1 MEEIED
7 KKHIFAAY
15 KVRLF
20 WLVLG
25 LVGSLFIA
33 KFIRFFESTLEENLL
48 IAAFIPLIVYM
59 SDAVGT
65 QMESIIIRAVSKEK
79 HFNVKKFLS
88 FQFSVVSLLAIS
100 LGILSGVGSYLIY
113 KVGDFSAVLGLAV
126 FITII
131 SSLFTGL
138 AIPYVF
144 WRFHQDPAEASGPIA
159 NIIQNAISISIY
171 FLIVSAV
178 L

>member
-7 KKHIFAAY
+7 KKHIFSAY
-15 KVRLF
+15 KTRLL
-20 WLVLG
+20 WLVIG
-25 LVGSLFIA
+25 LIGSLFIA
-33 KFIRFFESTLEENLL
+33 KFIRFFENTLEENVL
-48 IAAFIPLIVYM
+48 IVAFIPLIVYM
-59 SDAVGT
+59 GDAVGT
-65 QMESIIIRAVSKEK
+65 QMESIIIRAVSKQK
-79 HFNVKKFLS
+79 HFNLKAFLS

-113 KVGDFSAVLGLAV
+113 KAREFSIVLGLAV

-138 AIPYVF
+138 AIPYAF
-144 WRFHQDPAEASGPIA
+144 WKFHQDPAEATGPIA

-171 FLIVSAV
+171 LLIVSTV